1 MTHSIYLYIAIM
13 AGVSFLIRTLPLTL
27 IRRPITNRFL
37 RSFLFY
43 VPYVTLAVMTFP
55 AIVQATEQPVAGAA
69 ALVAGI
75 LIAWRG
81 GGLITVAAS
90 CCGVAFVAEL
100 LLGLL

>member
-55 AIVQATEQPVAGAA
+55 AIMQATQSPLAGAL
-69 ALVAGI
+69 ALVLGTVLAFNCAS
-75 LIAWRG
+75 LF
-81 GGLITVAAS
+81 TVAAS
-90 CCGVAFVAEL
+90 CCAVVLIAEGL
-100 LLGLL
+100 LL